1 MEEMICKGCG
11 APLRANKEHCDYCGR
26 ENPFYGGLTYNSITL
41 DPVRKYANRQ
51 YTLCAS
57 VPLEYYRYIACRD
70 GEPMA
75 KAITEQVKREMA
87 RQLAE
92 RIVEDV
98 YPDCCVEETMFLEER
113 VSYRMQIAVAV
124 QEKFH

>member
-11 APLRANKEHCDYCGR
+11 APLRANKERCEYCGR
-26 ENPFYGGLTYNSITL
+26 ENPFYGGLNYSITL

-51 YTLCAS
+51 YTLRTS
-57 VPLEYYRYIACRD
+57 IPFEYNRYLDSR
-70 GEPMA
+70 GNELMT

>member
-11 APLRANKEHCDYCGR
+11 APLRANKDHCDYCGR
-26 ENPFYGGLTYNSITL
+26 ENPFYGGLNYNITL
-41 DPVRKYANRQ
+41 DSVRKYANRQ

-57 VPLEYYRYIACRD
+57 VPFEYNRYLDSR
-70 GEPMA
+70 GNELMA